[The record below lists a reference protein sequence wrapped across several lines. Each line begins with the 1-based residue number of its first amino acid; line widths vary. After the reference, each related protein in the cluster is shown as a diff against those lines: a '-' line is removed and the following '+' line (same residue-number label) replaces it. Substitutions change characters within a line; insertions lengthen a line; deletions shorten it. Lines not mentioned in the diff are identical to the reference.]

1 MALHSDRI
9 ALGIIALVLV
19 LLAIAYSF
27 FVMRSPL
34 QILSALLPL
43 LFFYL
48 VWRFVVAHERI
59 ADALETTDGRRD
71 TDSVE

>member
-1 MALHSDRI
+1 MALQSDRL

-19 LLAIAYSF
+19 ALGAAYGI

-34 QILSALLPL
+34 QILSAVLPFVFL
-43 LFFYL
+43 YL

-59 ADALETTDGRRD
+59 ADALESGSGRGD